1 MFSRLVMFVVVLVLY
16 VMFMLF
22 CFEGLVFVYVGLVG
36 VLEDY
41 VVFFFDG
48 VGVFGVV
55 LEF

>member
-1 MFSRLVMFVVVLVLY
+1 MFVVVLVLY